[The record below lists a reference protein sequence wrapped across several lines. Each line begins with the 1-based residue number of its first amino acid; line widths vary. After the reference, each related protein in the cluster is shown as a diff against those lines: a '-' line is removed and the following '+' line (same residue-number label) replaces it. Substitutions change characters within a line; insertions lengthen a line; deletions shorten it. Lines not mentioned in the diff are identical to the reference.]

1 MTTPPHTSLEIER
14 KYEVSAGTEVVN
26 LSGCASVATMR
37 MQSVDQLDATYF
49 DTAAFALAQ
58 HASALR
64 LRLGGKDSGWHLK
77 TRTSAGMQETHWNV
91 DGLSELVPAHIAE
104 HVNPLTGAHELR
116 PIARIQTERTSYVL
130 EDAEGVA
137 VAELADDLV
146 VTTDLTQVSTSSPGK
161 TRSWREWEV
170 ELVATMSTAEADQFF
185 AEIEQRLVVAGA
197 KLASFSSKI
206 QRALGKG

>member
-1 MTTPPHTSLEIER
+1 MTTAPHTSLEIER
-14 KYEVSAGTEVVN
+14 KYEVSADTGVVN

-77 TRTSAGMQETHWNV
+77 TRTSAGMHETHWSG
-91 DGLSELVPAHIAE
+91 DDSSELVPAHIAE

-116 PIARIQTERTSYVL
+116 PIARIQTERTTYVL
-130 EDAEGVA
+130 EDADGVA

-146 VTTDLTQVSTSSPGK
+146 VTTDLTQSSTTDPAK

-170 ELVATMSTAEADQFF
+170 ELLTTMSTTEADQFF
-185 AEIEQRLVVAGA
+185 AEIEERLVVAGA
-197 KLASFSSKI
+197 KPASFSSKI

>member
-14 KYEVSAGTEVVN
+14 KYEVSADTGVVN

-58 HASALR
+58 HSSALR

-77 TRTSAGMQETHWNV
+77 TRTPAGMRETHWNV
-91 DGLSELVPAHIAE
+91 DDSSGLVPAHIAE

-130 EDAEGVA
+130 KDADGVV

-197 KLASFSSKI
+197 KPASFSSKI

>member
-14 KYEVSAGTEVVN
+14 KYEVSADTEVVN

-37 MQSVDQLDATYF
+37 MQTVDQLDATYF
-49 DTAAFALAQ
+49 DTHSFALAQ
-58 HASALR
+58 NASALR

-77 TRTSAGMQETHWNV
+77 TKTPAGMHETHWNIV
-91 DGLSELVPAHIAE
+91 DSNELVPAHIAE
-104 HVNPLTGAHELR
+104 HVKSLTDAQELC
-116 PIARIQTERTSYVL
+116 PIARIQTERTTYVL
-130 EDAEGVA
+130 EDADGVA

-146 VTTDLTQVSTSSPGK
+146 ATTDLTQASATDPGA

-170 ELVATMSTAEADQFF
+170 ELLTDMSTTQADQFF
-185 AEIEQRLVVAGA
+185 AAIEQRLVAAGA
-197 KLASFSSKI
+197 KPASFSSKI

>member
-14 KYEVSAGTEVVN
+14 KYEVSADTGVVN

-58 HASALR
+58 HSSALR

-77 TRTSAGMQETHWNV
+77 TRTPAGMRETHWNV
-91 DGLSELVPAHIAE
+91 DDSSGLVPAHIAE
-104 HVNPLTGAHELR
+104 HVNPLTAAHDLR
-116 PIARIQTERTSYVL
+116 PIARIQTERTTYLL
-130 EDAEGVA
+130 EDAKGVA
-137 VAELADDLV
+137 IAELADDLV
-146 VTTDLTQVSTSSPGK
+146 VTTDLTQASTTDPGK

-170 ELVATMSTAEADQFF
+170 ELLTTMSTTEADQFF
-185 AEIEQRLVVAGA
+185 AEIEQRLVAAGA
-197 KLASFSSKI
+197 KPASFSSKI